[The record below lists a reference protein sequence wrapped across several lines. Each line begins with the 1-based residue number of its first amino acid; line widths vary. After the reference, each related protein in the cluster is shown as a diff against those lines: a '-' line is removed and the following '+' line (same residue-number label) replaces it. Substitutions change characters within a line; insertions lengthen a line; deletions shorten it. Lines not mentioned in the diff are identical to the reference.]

1 MGSDSTAQTRPVFIP
16 RSHLTTESN
25 KTGSWRF
32 LRPKYEEKTAPC
44 SAACP
49 AGEDIGRIEML
60 TAQGLFKEAWETIL
74 QENPFP
80 GVCGRVCFHP
90 CEQVCNRG
98 PFDEPIAIHHLE
110 RFLAETAARYALAP
124 ELPKLPAKPQKVAIV
139 GAGPSGLA
147 AGYFLNRLGY
157 TCDVFE
163 ATSEPGGVLRWGIP
177 AYRLPPAVLQA
188 EIEYLTRS
196 GLNIHCHQSIARDF
210 LQQAAGTYDAVY
222 LGCGQASIPPLRV
235 PGEDCGCLVDGL
247 NFLRA
252 VNRGEA
258 PVLNGTVAVIGG
270 GNTAIDVA
278 RSAVRL
284 GAKPI
289 LIYRRRRQDMPAF
302 ADEVQMALE
311 EGVELLELTAV
322 SGIEPRGDG
331 YALTLQELQMTGVD
345 AAGRAC
351 TEPLANKTGVLEV
364 SRLFTAIGLQAS
376 EDWFNPPGVGER
388 VLRLPHAVLSC
399 AGPGPAV
406 VYGGDLT
413 NAIKSVVHAVASGK
427 EAAIALDSLFQEG
440 FAGIEARMSACAVGS
455 GPSLSMEIYMQGP
468 RCQRSSHIVRYEEIN
483 TDYFQ
488 LSPRVVQPRLLR
500 EERVRSFAEIELKI
514 SAGLAIRE
522 AERCF
527 NCGLCNQCDNCRLFC
542 PDLAVKK
549 DAAARGRHIDYD
561 YCKGCGICVVECPR
575 NAMALEEEQ

>member
-1 MGSDSTAQTRPVFIP
+1 MGSDSTAQTRPIFIP

-44 SAACP
+44 GAACP

-110 RFLAETAARYALAP
+110 RFLAEAAARYGLAP
-124 ELPKLPAKPQKVAIV
+124 ELPRLPAKAQKIAIV

-157 TCDVFE
+157 GCDVFE
-163 ATSEPGGVLRWGIP
+163 AASEPGGMLRWGIP
-177 AYRLPPAVLQA
+177 AYRLPPAVLRA
-188 EIEYLTRS
+188 EIEALTRS
-196 GLNIHCHQSIARDF
+196 GLNIHCNQSIAKDF
-210 LQQAAGTYDAVY
+210 LRQAGDAYDAVF
-222 LGCGQASIPPLRV
+222 LGCGHARIPPLRV
-235 PGEDCGCLVDGL
+235 PGEDCGCVLDGL

-252 VNRGEA
+252 VNCGEA
-258 PVLNGTVAVIGG
+258 PVLDGIVAVIGG

-284 GAKPI
+284 GARPI

-302 ADEVQMALE
+302 SDEVRMALE

-322 SGIEPRGDG
+322 SGIERRGDG
-331 YALTLQELQMTGVD
+331 YALTMQEQQMVDVD

-351 TEPLANKTGVLEV
+351 IEPIANKTRALQV
-364 SRLFTAIGLQAS
+364 STLFTAIGLQAS
-376 EDWFNPPGVGER
+376 EDWYNPPGAGER

-399 AGPGPAV
+399 AGAGPVV

-413 NAIKSVVHAVASGK
+413 NDIKSVVHAVASGK
-427 EAAIALDSLFQEG
+427 EAAIALDSLFQGG
-440 FAGIEARMSACAVGS
+440 FAAIEASMAACAVGS
-455 GPSLSMEIYMQGP
+455 GPSLSMEIYIKGP

-500 EERVRSFAEIELKI
+500 EERVQSFAEIELNI

-575 NAMALEEEQ
+575 NAMVLEEEQ